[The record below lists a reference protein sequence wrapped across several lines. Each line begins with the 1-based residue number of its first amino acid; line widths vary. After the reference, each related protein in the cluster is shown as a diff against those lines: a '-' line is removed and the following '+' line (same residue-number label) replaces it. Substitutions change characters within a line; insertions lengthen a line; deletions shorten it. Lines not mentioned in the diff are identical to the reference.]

1 MGAQFGRGRRA
12 EALGIRGRAA
22 QHRTQHPFAAG
33 HADAGMQLDAVAVR
47 DRMLGLGVITRA
59 VGTDTNTFCPPFVT
73 TDAQVDRI
81 VDALAT
87 ALR

>member
-1 MGAQFGRGRRA
+1 MGGRLEVGLRSLEADGAFDHLRGEVAIFGAAMRRDQNA
-12 EALGIRGRAA
+12 
-22 QHRTQHPFAAG
+22 
-33 HADAGMQLDAVAVR
+33 MAVR
-47 DRMLGLGVITRA
+47 DRMLELGVITRA
-59 VGTDTNTFCPPFVT
+59 IGTETITFCPPFVT